1 MNGCS
6 NYDCL
11 TSTRPNPLNRTRA
24 TLRRNHHRLS
34 RDMTGR
40 GLMISTT
47 TKSSQ
52 IIGHVHGWIVGSPE
66 RVKESQKA
74 QQRVASMRQGIYD
87 DALSMIFHALR
98 SLLGCTL
105 KYSR

>member
-1 MNGCS
+1 
-6 NYDCL
+6 
-11 TSTRPNPLNRTRA
+11 
-24 TLRRNHHRLS
+24 
-34 RDMTGR
+34 MTGR
-40 GLMISTT
+40 GLIISTT

-74 QQRVASMRQGIYD
+74 QQRVASMMQGIYRDD
-87 DALSMIFHALR
+87 DALSMIFDALQN
-98 SLLGCTL
+98 LLECTS